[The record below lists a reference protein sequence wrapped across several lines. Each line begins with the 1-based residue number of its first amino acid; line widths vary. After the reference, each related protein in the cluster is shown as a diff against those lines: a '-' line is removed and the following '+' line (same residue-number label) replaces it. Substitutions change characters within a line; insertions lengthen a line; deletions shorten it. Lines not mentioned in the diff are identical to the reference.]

1 MLPDLTNPA
10 GKGFAAAGVQF
21 AATLQL
27 SRTSTILARNR
38 SWRHLKRLWV
48 NATLH
53 PDKMCWMLATQG
65 AAHLVSKPLGKVP
78 RACEVVIGC
87 P

>member
-10 GKGFAAAGVQF
+10 GKGFAAAAV
-21 AATLQL
+21 
-27 SRTSTILARNR
+27 
-38 SWRHLKRLWV
+38 
-48 NATLH
+48 LH